1 MAPVGI
7 NPLPSLQLVFVMLCW
22 EILFIIFISKT
33 VLHLFMHFL
42 LISIDVLVYFSFEP
56 RILFL
61 FRCIGTVIDLYYEN
75 RPFMKK

>member
-7 NPLPSLQLVFVMLCW
+7 NPLPSLQLDAALRD
-22 EILFIIFISKT
+22 FIYIVFISKT

-61 FRCIGTVIDLYYEN
+61 FRCIGTVIL
-75 RPFMKK
+75 